1 MRLSK
6 VRARQQIGTV
16 TIVSVKRRRAYA
28 DITFT
33 DGKITKT
40 VTLHKSQSF
49 QVAIAG
55 PMAAVSLDRRTM
67 ERVPHVARATDPRW
81 RGESSGHRGERFV
94 ATNGAWDRATKE
106 TTPRA

>member
-6 VRARQQIGTV
+6 VRAGQQIGTV
-16 TIVSVKRRRAYA
+16 KIVSVKRRHAYA
-28 DITFT
+28 YITFT

-67 ERVPHVARATDPRW
+67 ERVRRVAATDPRW
-81 RGESSGHRGERFV
+81 RGENSGHRGERFV

-106 TTPRA
+106 ITPRA